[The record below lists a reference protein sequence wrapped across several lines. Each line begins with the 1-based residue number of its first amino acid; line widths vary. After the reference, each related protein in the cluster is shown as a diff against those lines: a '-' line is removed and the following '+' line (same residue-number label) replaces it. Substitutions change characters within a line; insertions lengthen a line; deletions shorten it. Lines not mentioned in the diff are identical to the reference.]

1 MKTPYN
7 STTPIKE
14 TIMKAFTSI
23 LHLEWIALF
32 VGVGLSMLHIVWLGS

>member
-1 MKTPYN
+1 MKEL
-7 STTPIKE
+7 TT
-14 TIMKAFTSI
+14 S